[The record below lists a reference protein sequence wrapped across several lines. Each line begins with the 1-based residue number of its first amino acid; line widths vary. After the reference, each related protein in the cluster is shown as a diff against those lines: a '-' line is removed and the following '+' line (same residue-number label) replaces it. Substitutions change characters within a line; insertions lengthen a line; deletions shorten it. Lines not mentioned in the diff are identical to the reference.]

1 MEAALKQ
8 PETRTLTKK
17 GSLLNLKQGILSDIT
32 DPFLKVRLYELGF
45 ITGRSIRVLR
55 KSPINDYV
63 MVLVS
68 GQVFGL
74 RKDEAAQILV
84 TN

>member
-8 PETRTLTKK
+8 PKTQTLTKK
-17 GSLLNLKQGILSDIT
+17 GSLLNLKKGTLADIT

-45 ITGRSIRVLR
+45 ISGRTIRVLH

-74 RKDEAAQILV
+74 RKSEAAQILV
-84 TN
+84 TA

>member
-8 PETRTLTKK
+8 PGTRTLIKK
-17 GSLLNLKQGILSDIT
+17 GSLLNLKKGTLADIT

-45 ITGRSIRVLR
+45 IAGRSIRVLS
-55 KSPINDYV
+55 KSQISDYV

-74 RKDEAAQILV
+74 RKDEAAKILV
-84 TN
+84 IA